1 MGEHSAGG
9 VRFDQTAT
17 IFAPLRRI
25 KNTTLTCALTGWK
38 SSASPVR
45 CNNRVWVCPLFGVS
59 FIPWVFSDHGAMC
72 SFKKNVQYSI
82 CIYGWSLGIKIIKG
96 IQRIHHWWIGAK
108 APSFSR
114 IFIHVFDA
122 AHHVFEDLFNGASLK
137 SWGSGPA
144 KTGQTMTEIRIDG
157 SRPEY
162 STTFMIEHKL
172 WKVHLPSHPIFTQI
186 SVQNSRLGPK
196 TVNNR
201 SYCRCTSWIPKKLTV
216 SLLGDLPLK
225 SSAKEATKRKRSK
238 LTFDGPYSACQC
250 HSPDLVQKER
260 QIDKEMSG
268 TAMDRTL
275 L

>member
-1 MGEHSAGG
+1 M
-9 VRFDQTAT
+9 
-17 IFAPLRRI
+17 L
-25 KNTTLTCALTGWK
+25 LTMCLK
-38 SSASPVR
+38 ICSM
-45 CNNRVWVCPLFGVS
+45 VS
-59 FIPWVFSDHGAMC
+59 
-72 SFKKNVQYSI
+72 
-82 CIYGWSLGIKIIKG
+82 
-96 IQRIHHWWIGAK
+96 
-108 APSFSR
+108 
-114 IFIHVFDA
+114 
-122 AHHVFEDLFNGASLK
+122 SLK

-186 SVQNSRLGPK
+186 SVQNLRLGPK

-275 L
+275 LASLAYPNT